1 MLTLYA
7 VISRERDNFEAD
19 LKELTRRFETL
30 DLTHTA
36 LTRERNTLSK
46 EVLHTYLN
54 THRFTLCFAFK
65 VFIRV
70 SLGVLRSVIQ

>member
-1 MLTLYA
+1 MICNFNCLSTVFPVVY
-7 VISRERDNFEAD
+7 SERDNFEAE

-54 THRFTLCFAFK
+54 T
-65 VFIRV
+65 I
-70 SLGVLRSVIQ
+70 I

>member
-1 MLTLYA
+1 MSVNLLHCGY
-7 VISRERDNFEAD
+7 SERDNFEAE

-46 EVLHTYLN
+46 EVLHTQPN
-54 THRFTLCFAFK
+54 TQTLACTHNILKSFWVKCA
-65 VFIRV
+65 
-70 SLGVLRSVIQ
+70 L